1 MQDAQ
6 VKIKRKSSAIK
17 IHLVANGRICAC
29 CGEKTPE
36 DLFLPGMC
44 DAHTHGLRELGF
56 TELQLVLDFSD
67 EEIVSIINTAADMI
81 ISGEVV
87 EEDGAVIN
95 NLFTDGAPVR
105 LKAVKDDEG
114 NDMFRLIISD
124 GKNCMPE
131 DSNEYP
137 YCLQDCSPYRSDYFT
152 EVQE

>member
-1 MQDAQ
+1 MQDTQ

-29 CGEKTPE
+29 CGKKTPE
-36 DLFLPGMC
+36 NLFLPGMC

-67 EEIVSIINTAADMI
+67 EEIVGIMNTSPDMI
-81 ISGEVV
+81 MSGEVV

-124 GKNCMPE
+124 GKFCMPE
-131 DSNEYP
+131 DSKEYP
-137 YCLQDCSPYRSDYFT
+137 YYLQQASPYAKDYFKGA
-152 EVQE
+152 QA

>member
-1 MQDAQ
+1 MQDTQ
-6 VKIKRKSSAIK
+6 VKIRKKDSAIK

-67 EEIVSIINTAADMI
+67 EEIVGIMNTAADMI
-81 ISGEVV
+81 L
-87 EEDGAVIN
+87 DGAVIN

-124 GKNCMPE
+124 GKFCMPE
-131 DSNEYP
+131 DSKEYP